1 MAKSRENLQRNK
13 KIKNEKEGD
22 RWTKF
27 AKKERNR
34 GKETYTGAQR
44 GGGEGTKQQTI
55 LIDAE
60 NRYF

>member
-44 GGGEGTKQQTI
+44 GGGGGNKAA
-55 LIDAE
+55 D
-60 NRYF
+60 NFD